1 MRAVVISNSFVKI
14 NYCDI
19 IVLVFLSFDLLAN
32 YPLAG
37 IIDIFPHIGEVKLVK
52 NQIRAEKISQ

>member
-37 IIDIFPHIGEVKLVK
+37 IIDIFPHFGEVKLVQK
-52 NQIRAEKISQ
+52 SD